1 MKRHFFFFCAM
12 ASFHVSAAAP
22 WGLCPGTP
30 VTGQIP
36 CDTQCFGP
44 AGTNLGST
52 YVEAETALQNA
63 FNENTNSWVSANDT
77 FIDYVGNYYSQAQ
90 SSNTK
95 RIRALD
101 GVAKGVTLSLE
112 LLSETRSR
120 SINNFVNSYRQIH
133 SDIRTADLVRDNS
146 KNYISKY
153 NSPTG
158 VYLLSNIDEH
168 ANNLQRQKK
177 LNAINNI
184 QDNKKDFLSLNQQAI
199 MLSQPNNAGA
209 GDLSINDFDDFIVE
223 GEVNNEKLEV
233 ALQSIYTI
241 YFNEVI
247 DSNTLSNK
255 RKAIKMGVALDSLM
269 KTLRFIDEDT
279 KIKAIED
286 DLYNQHFNAYV
297 SGANTV
303 ALHHA
308 LKQEHIYQKAVE
320 NNLLNSY
327 FKQVKTNNALKVISN
342 R

>member
-1 MKRHFFFFCAM
+1 MKKLFFCFCIM
-12 ASFHVSAAAP
+12 TPFHLSAAAP

-52 YVEAETALQNA
+52 YVEAETSLQNA

-77 FIDYVGNYYSQAQ
+77 FIDYVGNYYSQAL

-95 RIRALD
+95 RIQALD
-101 GVAKGVTLSLE
+101 GVAKSITLSLE
-112 LLSETRSR
+112 LLSEAHSR
-120 SINNFVNSYRQIH
+120 SINHFVNSYRQLH
-133 SDIRTADLVRDNS
+133 SDMKAADLVRDNS
-146 KNYISKY
+146 KNYISKF

-158 VYLLSNIDEH
+158 EYLLSNIEEH

-177 LNAINNI
+177 LNVVNDI
-184 QDNKKDFLSLNQQAI
+184 QTVKKDFLSLNQQII
-199 MLSQPNNAGA
+199 MLSQPNSAGV
-209 GDLSINDFDDFIVE
+209 GDLSINDFDNFIVD
-223 GEVNNEKLEV
+223 GEVNKEKLEV

-241 YFNEVI
+241 YFNTVI
-247 DSNTLSNK
+247 DSKSLISK
-255 RKAIKMGVALDSLM
+255 RKSIKMGVALDSLM

-279 KIKAIED
+279 KIRAIED
-286 DLYNQHFNAYV
+286 DLYNQNFNAYV
-297 SGANTV
+297 SGANTFS
-303 ALHHA
+303 LHHA
-308 LKQEHIYQKAVE
+308 LKQEHVYQKAIE

-327 FKQVKTNNALKVISN
+327 FKQVKTNNALKVISA